1 LKQEFHAIIST
12 SSTKVAKAK
21 VAKFHVIC
29 SSLEN
34 YNIHCCKRGKSFDL
48 GGVTSN
54 LVEETPLLKKKT
66 KE

>member
-1 LKQEFHAIIST
+1 MFILRKLQHT
-12 SSTKVAKAK
+12 LLQK
-21 VAKFHVIC
+21 
-29 SSLEN
+29 
-34 YNIHCCKRGKSFDL
+34 GKSFDL